1 MALESFVSDTD
12 GRISIHPST
21 IKELSQ
27 CSPYAGCAASAPIVL
42 VPCLKKAGLRFPELG
57 EIDLAIASEHIL
69 LEITEL
75 GLGGVWLAVTPV
87 PDRMEKANA
96 ALGIGD
102 QLSAFALIP
111 VGYPAEERP
120 QQDRF
125 DEGRI
130 HYLD

>member
-1 MALESFVSDTD
+1 M
-12 GRISIHPST
+12 
-21 IKELSQ
+21 
-27 CSPYAGCAASAPIVL
+27 L
-42 VPCLKKAGLRFPELG
+42 VPCLKKAGLRFTELG

-111 VGYPAEERP
+111 VGYPAKERP